1 VPKDEPKTQCLLC
14 SKTEGS
20 NCSFQ
25 IGESEN
31 TFAEVLAKLFQKEKL
46 PKRISEKAL
55 SKELLC
61 TECKALVKDVFE
73 LQQNL
78 REKKNK
84 IVSMFKKS
92 QKSCAINGD
101 SIENENSIENGDKS
115 EKTKNKV
122 KRTSIKEKKAEEP
135 EEEIFIIE
143 FLKEK
148 KGDQFLVKWEKYST
162 EWDSW
167 EPSSSIPDHI
177 VKVNIKTNYLKLEK
191 IKRNFE
197 KI

>member
-1 VPKDEPKTQCLLC
+1 MPKDEPKTQCLLC

-20 NCSFQ
+20 NCSIQ
-25 IGESEN
+25 IGASEN

-46 PKRISEKAL
+46 PTKLSEKAL

-78 REKKNK
+78 QEKKNN

-92 QKSCAINGD
+92 QNVCNGINGD
-101 SIENENSIENGDKS
+101 SIENGDKT

-122 KRTSIKEKKAEEP
+122 KRTSVKEKKVVEP

-143 FLKEK
+143 LLKEK

-162 EWDSW
+162 DWDSW

-177 VKVNIKTNYLKLEK
+177 VKVNIDTN
-191 IKRNFE
+191 
-197 KI
+197 